1 MSRLAELVAQL
12 GERGGVPD
20 VRLDEARSCSLVFDE
35 QTVHLEEHEGGD
47 AVLLY
52 ADVGRLPPVRADAD
66 ALCRSLL
73 EANLF
78 TAGTAGATLG
88 VAFDSGLV
96 ALTLRIDLRACDYAE
111 FEARLERY
119 VDAMF
124 AWRDRLE
131 GQQAVEPPMAAPSSG
146 YA

>member
-1 MSRLAELVAQL
+1 MSRLAEFVARL

-20 VRLDEARSCSLVFDE
+20 VSLDDARTCTLVFDD
-35 QTVHLEEHEGGD
+35 QWVHLEEHEAGN

-52 ADVGRLPPVRADAD
+52 ADVGRLPAEQSAADGM
-66 ALCRSLL
+66 CRRLL

-88 VAFDSGLV
+88 VASASGLI

-111 FEARLERY
+111 FESVLQRY
-119 VDAMF
+119 VDTAI
-124 AWRDRLE
+124 AWRDRLAGE
-131 GQQAVEPPMAAPSSG
+131 AAGPAPAIPTAG